1 MGADAYF
8 NDSSAWMHYYPA
20 DTCVGEEDDTVYRC
34 SDDGYML
41 YRYLFAEAGCSGS
54 ASVQVLN
61 VTAGAAEVGSNF
73 FVDCSCSSES
83 NHYIEARAF
92 ADSNCT
98 TECGSE
104 SASCNSSVATF
115 LSGTVVQMVVS
126 GNSYNDDD
134 SMDWTYGGNSS
145 YGGYGSPTGAMETV
159 ATVATVMEAM
169 AMETAATATVA
180 MVITATATVAT
191 VMDGA
196 MAMETVAT
204 AMAGMTAIATAMA
217 GMAIAATALAPA
229 MTTALALAPAMTTA
243 LALAQGMVMVMGPAL
258 APAMTTARAT
268 VAGA

>member
-1 MGADAYF
+1 MAPSGPSMPPVVTPSPSAAPTPYSAKRCSDAQTRSIVMGADAYF

-34 SDDGYML
+34 SDDGYVL

-98 TECGSE
+98 SECGSE

-145 YGGYGSPTGAMETV
+145 YGGSYGWLRRHGYGNSSYGGYG
-159 ATVATVMEAM
+159 
-169 AMETAATATVA
+169 
-180 MVITATATVAT
+180 
-191 VMDGA
+191 DG
-196 MAMETVAT
+196 
-204 AMAGMTAIATAMA
+204 GY
-217 GMAIAATALAPA
+217 GY
-229 MTTALALAPAMTTA
+229 
-243 LALAQGMVMVMGPAL
+243 GNSS
-258 APAMTTARAT
+258 
-268 VAGA
+268 

>member
-1 MGADAYF
+1 MTAGAAEVGSNFFVDCSCSAMRELLQGARQLCGGAAMRDALHCMGADAYF

-34 SDDGYML
+34 SDDGYVL

-98 TECGSE
+98 SECGSE

-145 YGGYGSPTGAMETV
+145 YGGYGSYGRRR
-159 ATVATVMEAM
+159 
-169 AMETAATATVA
+169 
-180 MVITATATVAT
+180 
-191 VMDGA
+191 
-196 MAMETVAT
+196 
-204 AMAGMTAIATAMA
+204 
-217 GMAIAATALAPA
+217 LRR
-229 MTTALALAPAMTTA
+229 LWLWK
-243 LALAQGMVMVMGPAL
+243 Q
-258 APAMTTARAT
+258 
-268 VAGA
+268 

>member
-1 MGADAYF
+1 MALWVLRIARGWCIPKVHNQGQLQQVAHSNSPVAPSGPSMAPVVTPNASAAPTPYSAKRCSDAQTRSIVMGADAYF

-34 SDDGYML
+34 SDDGYVL

-98 TECGSE
+98 SECGSE

-145 YGGYGSPTGAMETV
+145 YGGYGWWWLRTATGATE
-159 ATVATVMEAM
+159 
-169 AMETAATATVA
+169 
-180 MVITATATVAT
+180 
-191 VMDGA
+191 A

-204 AMAGMTAIATAMA
+204 G
-217 GMAIAATALAPA
+217 L
-229 MTTALALAPAMTTA
+229 
-243 LALAQGMVMVMGPAL
+243 
-258 APAMTTARAT
+258 R
-268 VAGA
+268 

>member
-1 MGADAYF
+1 MDCNDATRFYSSMQVNWLSGYCESQEDGAYRKYTIKDNYNRLPTATPTVAPSGPSMAPVVTPSPSAAPTPYSAKRCSDAQTRSIVMGADAYF

-98 TECGSE
+98 SECGSE
-104 SASCNSSVATF
+104 SAYGSCNSSVATF

-145 YGGYGSPTGAMETV
+145 YGG
-159 ATVATVMEAM
+159 
-169 AMETAATATVA
+169 
-180 MVITATATVAT
+180 
-191 VMDGA
+191 
-196 MAMETVAT
+196 
-204 AMAGMTAIATAMA
+204 
-217 GMAIAATALAPA
+217 
-229 MTTALALAPAMTTA
+229 
-243 LALAQGMVMVMGPAL
+243 
-258 APAMTTARAT
+258 
-268 VAGA
+268 